1 MVNPLGFSII
11 SMAETR
17 GKRGG
22 DFLFKADQRE
32 AALWLPLFPFPP
44 QRFFFCFFFLL
55 EVALHDRKLQRVL

>member
-11 SMAETR
+11 SMAGTR

-32 AALWLPLFPFPP
+32 AALWLPFSPSRRSDFS
-44 QRFFFCFFFLL
+44 FCFFFLL
-55 EVALHDRKLQRVL
+55 EVALHDRKLQRML

>member
-32 AALWLPLFPFPP
+32 AALGSPFPLP
-44 QRFFFCFFFLL
+44 AAAIFFFASFSFGGGFT
-55 EVALHDRKLQRVL
+55 

>member
-17 GKRGG
+17 GKR

-32 AALWLPLFPFPP
+32 AALWLPLFPLPAAAI
-44 QRFFFCFFFLL
+44 FFLLLFLL